1 MGSDFLLKHYFTL
14 WHFPLKINWTL
25 LFLQIVYLLP
35 NDLPVIH
42 LRWKTCKC
50 VVLQVVFLNAVLVLL
65 QFLSREHQCCAPSRK
80 SHSGYI
86 RITIETYV
94 CCLPELAL
102 NPLGQIVSHLNGE
115 VLAIQGLHLVQR
127 FTLQLLGLNPHCH
140 GAPVEAGGWQEKK
153 PGAEWARVRRICY
166 CFTEKYPKGD
176 EIQKSRRE

>member
-1 MGSDFLLKHYFTL
+1 M
-14 WHFPLKINWTL
+14 
-25 LFLQIVYLLP
+25 
-35 NDLPVIH
+35 
-42 LRWKTCKC
+42 
-50 VVLQVVFLNAVLVLL
+50 LQVVFLNAVLVLL
-65 QFLSREHQCCAPSRK
+65 QFLSREHQCCAPIRK

-140 GAPVEAGGWQEKK
+140 GAPVEAGGLAGEEARGRMSESEKDMLLFYGK
-153 PGAEWARVRRICY
+153 IPKRR
-166 CFTEKYPKGD
+166 
-176 EIQKSRRE
+176 